1 MVEVLLIL
9 VLLIGICAG
18 IFLKMASSFGGV
30 KPFLAK
36 ELKEERAAL
45 TAHRKKAKALEKS
58 TKSEL
63 SSVTKDLKSAQK
75 EYDKRVSSAAAKLE
89 SLLNPGKG
97 AKVARVGKVYLYEH
111 EIEVR
116 GNLYSLNGLQISTN
130 ITPNA
135 AMLTLL
141 FSNGM
146 KLVET
151 YDTSWRD
158 AGEGKQKRDFTHE
171 EIIQF
176 ETMINNHIIV
186 EEDFVRM
193 LPEMIEEASNTLS
206 DEKENTHAIDV
217 ASENLKHREGGSQTA
232 RDAKFAQ
239 EELAAQ
245 EAVYKVAVE
254 AFLNGKV

>member
-1 MVEVLLIL
+1 MVEILLIL

-18 IFLKMASSFGGV
+18 IFLKIASSFGGV
-30 KPFLAK
+30 KPFLAN
-36 ELKEERAAL
+36 ELKEERATL

-75 EYDKRVSSAAAKLE
+75 EYDKRVNSAATKLE

-97 AKVARVGKVYLYEH
+97 AKVARVGKVYLFEH

-217 ASENLKHREGGSQTA
+217 ANENLQHQEGGSQIA
-232 RDAKFAQ
+232 RDAKIAK

>member
-1 MVEVLLIL
+1 
-9 VLLIGICAG
+9 
-18 IFLKMASSFGGV
+18 
-30 KPFLAK
+30 
-36 ELKEERAAL
+36 
-45 TAHRKKAKALEKS
+45 
-58 TKSEL
+58 
-63 SSVTKDLKSAQK
+63 
-75 EYDKRVSSAAAKLE
+75 
-89 SLLNPGKG
+89 
-97 AKVARVGKVYLYEH
+97 VYLYEH

-193 LPEMIEEASNTLS
+193 LPEMIEEAKNTLS

-217 ASENLKHREGGSQTA
+217 ANENLQRQEGGSQTA
-232 RDAKFAQ
+232 QAAKFAQ
-239 EELAAQ
+239 QELAAQ
-245 EAVYKVAVE
+245 EVLYKVAVE
-254 AFLNGKV
+254 SFLSGKA

>member
-1 MVEVLLIL
+1 MVEILLIL

-18 IFLKMASSFGGV
+18 IFLKIASSFGGV
-30 KPFLAK
+30 KPFLAN
-36 ELKEERAAL
+36 ELKEERATL

-75 EYDKRVSSAAAKLE
+75 EYDKRVNSAAAKLE

-97 AKVARVGKVYLYEH
+97 AKVARVGKVYLFEH

-217 ASENLKHREGGSQTA
+217 ANENLQHQEGGSQIA
-232 RDAKFAQ
+232 RDAKIAK
-239 EELAAQ
+239 EELAVQ
-245 EAVYKVAVE
+245 EAAYKVAME
-254 AFLNGKV
+254 SFLNGKV